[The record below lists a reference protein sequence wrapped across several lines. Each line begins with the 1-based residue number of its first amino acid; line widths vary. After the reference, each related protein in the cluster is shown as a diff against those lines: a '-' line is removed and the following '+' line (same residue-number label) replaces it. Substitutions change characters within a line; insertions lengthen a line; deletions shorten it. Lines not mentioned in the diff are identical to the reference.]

1 MNRFKFKIKL
11 SNLEMN
17 VLGAATKEGVKVV
30 VKAECT
36 SDLLLVESLES
47 FFSKLVKMFRPYK
60 NSYTV
65 QLSTLEVVSIRS
77 IVIPTLTAVDDSRAK
92 ALGMRLEQELF
103 NQIKRE
109 CNMYNAT
116 NYGR

>member
-30 VKAECT
+30 VKAEST

-65 QLSTLEVVSIRS
+65 QLSTLEVAAIRS
-77 IVIPTLTAVDDSRAK
+77 IVVPTLTAINDSIAK
-92 ALGMRLEQELF
+92 ALGMRLEQDLL
-103 NQIKRE
+103 NQINMA
-109 CNMYNAT
+109 CNIYNSMG
-116 NYGR
+116 YGR